1 MTLLPQE
8 TRQYSFYLPLQY
20 NDGRDIERE
29 KLDQTERELFSRFG
43 GLTSIKS
50 DFPLRGIWGSETV
63 VYEDEI
69 IILTAIDFSGNLE
82 ETEQFIA
89 EYKEML
95 KMRFEQEEILITRQD
110 PMVY

>member
-1 MTLLPQE
+1 MKLLPQE

-29 KLDQTERELFSRFG
+29 KFDQTERELFSRFG
-43 GLTSIKS
+43 GLTSIRR
-50 DFPLRGIWGSETV
+50 DFPVRGIWGSETS

-69 IILTAIDFSGNLE
+69 IILAVIDFSENLE
-82 ETEQFIA
+82 ETEQSIA

-95 KMRFEQEEILITRQD
+95 KIRFEQEEILITGQGL
-110 PMVY
+110 MIY